1 MWYTEL
7 QKRVYQIIT
16 DRLILLSFALILFCI
31 LLGAFPTIETKQLT
45 PIFLLWVLLVSIK
58 GLEESKILQYFA
70 IKLNN
75 QSFIAPK
82 ILFVSFI
89 FSFFLSIDISLI
101 ILLPLTLLL
110 KVSKKKRLF
119 ILVAF
124 STHLGAALSPFGTPQ
139 NLFIFSYYH
148 PTLLEFFTTIAPFSF
163 SLFALFL
170 LFSFPIK
177 KKEVY
182 FFSVIVFFSI
192 LVALSF
198 LPWYLGFV
206 ILIVCAS
213 YKKESLDVDYT
224 FLVTFILFI
233 ILSNQLKELLS
244 SYIHQLSYPFYYT
257 VILSQFI
264 SNVGATLLLHN
275 FTSDFKALLL
285 GSNIGSF
292 GTIIAALANLISYKI
307 YMTKYP
313 DDKKFFWEFTIAGFI
328 ALFIVLLLKKFL

>member
-163 SLFALFL
+163 SLFALF
-170 LFSFPIK
+170 
-177 KKEVY
+177 Y
-182 FFSVIVFFSI
+182 
-192 LVALSF
+192 SF
-198 LPWYLGFV
+198 LFL
-206 ILIVCAS
+206 LKR
-213 YKKESLDVDYT
+213 KKSI
-224 FLVTFILFI
+224 FLV
-233 ILSNQLKELLS
+233 
-244 SYIHQLSYPFYYT
+244 
-257 VILSQFI
+257 
-264 SNVGATLLLHN
+264 
-275 FTSDFKALLL
+275 
-285 GSNIGSF
+285 
-292 GTIIAALANLISYKI
+292 
-307 YMTKYP
+307 
-313 DDKKFFWEFTIAGFI
+313 
-328 ALFIVLLLKKFL
+328 